1 LDSLKKQKNMKL
13 KKIILFMMMLTLTS
27 GMIYAQEGKDRQII
41 KEKKFNRLMKKEN
54 TVVIDVRTTEEF
66 SSGHIP
72 GALHM
77 DVQKDN
83 FTQNIQALDPS
94 KKYLLYCKSG
104 KRSAKATAI
113 LKENG
118 FNNVHHL
125 RGGFQQWNGKVE

>member
-1 LDSLKKQKNMKL
+1 ML
-13 KKIILFMMMLTLTS
+13 KKILFFMMMLTLTS
-27 GMIYAQEGKDRQII
+27 GMIYAQETKDRQII

-83 FTQNIQALDPS
+83 FRELIQTLDPS

-113 LKENG
+113 LMENG
-118 FNNVHHL
+118 FNKVHHL
-125 RGGFQQWNGKVE
+125 QGGMQQYKGRVE

>member
-1 LDSLKKQKNMKL
+1 MKL
-13 KKIILFMMMLTLTS
+13 KKIILFMMMFTLTS
-27 GMIYAQEGKDRQII
+27 GLLYAQEGKDRQII

-94 KKYLLYCKSG
+94 KKYLLYCKSA

>member
-1 LDSLKKQKNMKL
+1 MKL

-113 LKENG
+113 LKKNG

>member
-1 LDSLKKQKNMKL
+1 ML
-13 KKIILFMMMLTLTS
+13 KKILLFMMMLTLTS
-27 GMIYAQEGKDRQII
+27 GMMYAQEGKDRQII
-41 KEKKFNRLMKKEN
+41 KEKKFSRLMKKEN
-54 TVVIDVRTTEEF
+54 TVVVDVRTTEEF

-77 DVQKDN
+77 NVQQEN
-83 FTQNIQALDPS
+83 FTELIQTLDPS

-104 KRSAKATAI
+104 KRSAKATTI

-125 RGGFQQWNGKVE
+125 KGGMQQYKGKVE